1 MFSRSLK
8 VGTTTTHRTG
18 GDAISQLRFH
28 LLMRQVPALPV
39 VGSFAERLL
48 AADLPDLVPARRRE
62 VIGFVAHRVDS
73 LPSFTRFGVLVLGSI
88 FRVLVA
94 VPGGWGVAGILIKLP
109 LPLVAEYPRLV
120 RSLGF
125 AYVWEHWPDTT
136 PTGATL
142 ETAT

>member
-8 VGTTTTHRTG
+8 VGTTTTQRTG

-28 LLMRQVPALPV
+28 LFMRQVPSLPV

-48 AADLPDLVPARRRE
+48 SADLPDLAPAKRRE

-88 FRVLVA
+88 FRCLMT
-94 VPGGWGVAGILIKLP
+94 VPGGWGIARLLIKLP
-109 LPLVAEYPRLV
+109 LPLVAEYPRLI

-136 PTGATL
+136 PTGANL
-142 ETAT
+142 EAAA